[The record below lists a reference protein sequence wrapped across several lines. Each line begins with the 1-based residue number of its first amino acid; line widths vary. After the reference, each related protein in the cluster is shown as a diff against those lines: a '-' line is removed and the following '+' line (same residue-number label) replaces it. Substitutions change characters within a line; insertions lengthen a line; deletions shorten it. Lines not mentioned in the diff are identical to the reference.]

1 MNALVV
7 VDDDE
12 GGFGSGK
19 KVGNVSARILKFFFI
34 AQERENTDYK
44 KKIVIDVIINL
55 QPAMFFCS

>member
-34 AQERENTDYK
+34 AQERENTEYK
-44 KKIVIDVIINL
+44 KKIVIG
-55 QPAMFFCS
+55 